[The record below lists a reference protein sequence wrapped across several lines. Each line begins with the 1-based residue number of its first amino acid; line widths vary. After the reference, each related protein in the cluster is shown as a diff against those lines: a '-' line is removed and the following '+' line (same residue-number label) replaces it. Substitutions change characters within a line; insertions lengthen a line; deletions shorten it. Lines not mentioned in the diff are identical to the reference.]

1 MRLRTALGSGRR
13 TRQSFSEMRLS
24 FDRRAI
30 EDEMMDDLSQPES
43 EFAAAYRELSVVNR
57 WLGGIR
63 AIEKFLPRGANLLM
77 LDVAAGGCDVSE
89 ALLDRMSCHIVALD
103 LNGRG
108 LKLAKRAW
116 PLIGDALD
124 LPFPDLTFD
133 VAMASLFFH
142 HLSNEDCVR
151 VLAQMW
157 RIARRRVIIND
168 LHRHAIA
175 YFSIRGLTTLFSRS
189 RMVRHDAGVS
199 VQRSFRPAELL
210 GIAERA
216 GVPAR
221 VYRSFPYR
229 LVLVADKP

>member
-1 MRLRTALGSGRR
+1 
-13 TRQSFSEMRLS
+13 LS
-24 FDRRAI
+24 FERRAVEGEI
-30 EDEMMDDLSQPES
+30 MDDLSQPES
-43 EFAAAYRELSVVNR
+43 EFAAAYRELTVINR

-63 AIEKFLPRGANLLM
+63 AIERFLPAGSNLLM

-89 ALLDRMSCHIVALD
+89 ALLRRFPCHIVALD

-108 LKLAKRAW
+108 LHHARRAW
-116 PLIGDALD
+116 PLIGDALA
-124 LPFPDLTFD
+124 LPFPDRSFD
-133 VAMASLFFH
+133 IAMASLFFH
-142 HLSNEDCVR
+142 HLSNQDCVR

-175 YFSIRGLTTLFSRS
+175 YFSIRALTRLFSRS
-189 RMVRHDAGVS
+189 RMVRHDAPVS
-199 VQRSFRPAELL
+199 VRRSFRPAELMD
-210 GIAERA
+210 IARRA
-216 GVPAR
+216 GVPAT